1 MLKKML
7 VLFVAFV
14 FIAGCP
20 SDGEERSGEAWDE
33 NGGEE
38 ENGGTQEYLDIE
50 EGTSS
55 QAASGSSGN
64 GEDVETTPAIEYSEN
79 VNGNLFI
86 YFINVG
92 YGDTQGDAILVKKGD
107 FDMVIDGGPDAKKHE
122 VVNFL
127 FEKGVD
133 DIEVLVSTHEDPEH
147 DGGLEYIG
155 ENFRIGEVWRPA
167 EGSEGYGQMLESLG
181 AENGVRY
188 MGRGDERTF
197 NGVRVLVRN
206 PLLGNERFFD
216 SDNDAIVLRLEDR
229 GFCTLLTS
237 DIDGSAQTQILMES
251 EHCEVV
257 QMPWHGMSEGLSSID
272 FFFDKLEPEAVIISG
287 SSKDWTNTRQ
297 TVFNKA
303 ELREIEVYP
312 NYEGESA
319 KVTFNGN
326 EYSITI
332 EE

>member
-1 MLKKML
+1 MLKKMI
-7 VLFVAFV
+7 VLFMAFI

-20 SDGEERSGEAWDE
+20 SGDEGGEEEIWEE

-38 ENGGTQEYLDIE
+38 EGGTQEYLDIQ
-50 EGTSS
+50 EGSSS
-55 QAASGSSGN
+55 QASSGTGGN
-64 GEDVETTPAIEYSEN
+64 GGGTDAAPAIEYSEE
-79 VNGNLFI
+79 VNENLFI

-92 YGDTQGDAILVKKGD
+92 YGDIQGDAILVKKGD
-107 FDMVIDGGPDAKKHE
+107 FDMVIDGGPEAKKHE

-147 DGGLEYIG
+147 EGGLEYIG
-155 ENFRIGEVWRPA
+155 ENFRVGEVWRPA

-181 AENGVRY
+181 AENGIKY

-197 NGVRVLVRN
+197 NGMRVLVRN
-206 PLLGNERFFD
+206 PLIGNERFFD
-216 SDNDAIVLRLEDR
+216 SDNDAIVLRIEDR

-237 DIDGSAQTQILMES
+237 DIDGSAQTQILLDS
-251 EHCEVV
+251 EPCEVV
-257 QMPWHGMSEGLSSID
+257 QMPWHGMSEGLSSLD

-303 ELREIEVYP
+303 ELRDIMVYP
-312 NYEGESA
+312 NYEGGSA

-332 EE
+332 EG